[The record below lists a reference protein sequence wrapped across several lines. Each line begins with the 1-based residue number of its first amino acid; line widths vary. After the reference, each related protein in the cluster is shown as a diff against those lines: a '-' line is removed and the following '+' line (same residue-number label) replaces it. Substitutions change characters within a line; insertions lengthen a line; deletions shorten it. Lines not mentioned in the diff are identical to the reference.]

1 MVEDYPDYPK
11 GCPTTASSA
20 MSSGSALK
28 NSPAAKAME
37 PDGNAPPLKSP
48 STAGLEPLQVTALVE
63 VTGASAAALES

>member
-1 MVEDYPDYPK
+1 
-11 GCPTTASSA
+11 